1 MIDVEGYNS
10 LPGAE
15 ARRALGTVPSGL
27 RATYISIP
35 PDLLKNVSSSAT
47 ISFYP
52 RRPPLP

>member
-1 MIDVEGYNS
+1 MIDVEGCNS

-15 ARRALGTVPSGL
+15 ARGALGIVPSGL

-35 PDLLKNVSSSAT
+35 PDLLQNVSSSAT